1 MSLAAAPS
9 SESEDP
15 DSPAGPDS
23 SALGDRLW
31 TPAFTRLVIA
41 QALFGFAYSVFL
53 LLPKLLA
60 VAYGA
65 AAQEIGMVMA
75 AFGVLSLAAIP
86 AVGPIVARLGRR
98 GAMQASFAL
107 LAGSALAFLLIRRAD
122 GLAAL
127 LRGLQGVAWSLF
139 FAAGMSLLAE
149 AVPPGRLGHAIGLYG
164 GASLAT
170 NAIAPAVAEP
180 IAAWLGP
187 RAVFTLS
194 ALVAAAGGWF
204 CRHLAAG
211 DAGTVVREKAAAHP
225 PARRL
230 LARVLIVLAVGGLA
244 AAGMFTFV
252 APFSLA
258 HGIGVVR
265 GFFVAYTSTAL
276 LIRLGG
282 ARLTDW
288 LGPQRTALAGGAG
301 YGLVVVA
308 MGLCGPKHLV
318 VLGAAFGLA
327 HGILFPALMTLLLE
341 GTGSSARP
349 RLLALANGAINV
361 GVVGLGILGSAAERR
376 GYPAVFVATGA
387 LTFASALLLAPRRP
401 SRFRVSAS
409 SI

>member
-1 MSLAAAPS
+1 
-9 SESEDP
+9 
-15 DSPAGPDS
+15 
-23 SALGDRLW
+23 
-31 TPAFTRLVIA
+31 
-41 QALFGFAYSVFL
+41 
-53 LLPKLLA
+53 
-60 VAYGA
+60 
-65 AAQEIGMVMA
+65 MVMA

-86 AVGPIVARLGRR
+86 AVGPMVARLGRR
-98 GAMQASFAL
+98 GAMQVSFAL

-170 NAIAPAVAEP
+170 NAIAPAVTEP

-204 CRHLAAG
+204 CRRIPPGHSG
-211 DAGTVVREKAAAHP
+211 PVVREQAAALP
-225 PARRL
+225 PSRGL

-265 GFFVAYTSTAL
+265 GFFVAYTGHRPPDPPRRRPAHRSARASADGAGRRRGL
-276 LIRLGG
+276 RAGRDCHGPRRSEAPGGSRRSLRLGP
-282 ARLTDW
+282 W
-288 LGPQRTALAGGAG
+288 NP
-301 YGLVVVA
+301 V
-308 MGLCGPKHLV
+308 P
-318 VLGAAFGLA
+318 
-327 HGILFPALMTLLLE
+327 
-341 GTGSSARP
+341 GS
-349 RLLALANGAINV
+349 
-361 GVVGLGILGSAAERR
+361 
-376 GYPAVFVATGA
+376 
-387 LTFASALLLAPRRP
+387 
-401 SRFRVSAS
+401 
-409 SI
+409 

>member
-15 DSPAGPDS
+15 DSPAGPDNS
-23 SALGDRLW
+23 VASDRLW

-65 AAQEIGMVMA
+65 AAQQIGMVMA
-75 AFGVLSLAAIP
+75 AFGVLSLAATP
-86 AVGPIVARLGRR
+86 TVSPMVARLGRR

-164 GASLAT
+164 GASLAM
-170 NAIAPAVAEP
+170 NAIAPALAEP
-180 IAAWLGP
+180 IAASFGP
-187 RAVFTLS
+187 RAVFEVS

-204 CRHLAAG
+204 CRRIPARESEA
-211 DAGTVVREKAAAHP
+211 VVIEQAAARP
-225 PARRL
+225 PSSGL
-230 LARVLIVLAVGGLA
+230 VARVLVVLGVGGLA

-265 GFFVAYTSTAL
+265 GFFVAYTGTAL
-276 LIRLGG
+276 MIRLGG
-282 ARLTDW
+282 GRLTDW
-288 LGPQRTALAGGAG
+288 LGPQRTALIGGAG
-301 YGLVVVA
+301 YGLVVTA
-308 MGLCGPKHLV
+308 MGLCGPRHLV

-341 GTGSSARP
+341 GTGPSARP

-361 GVVGLGILGSAAERR
+361 GVVGLGILGGAAERR

-387 LTFASALLLAPRRP
+387 ITFASALLLAPRKP
-401 SRFRVSAS
+401 SRSRACAS